1 MKPDYYAELL
11 PVLADRAKLSAI
23 SRLGF
28 SNVPLRRYLA
38 EVFDRPFGEPGAFLA
53 DPTFEAVFGWQK
65 AEPTMAELVGDLLTP
80 ELVRA
85 MDERS
90 QNLPRTIGLPKT
102 SVLTHT
108 SCSPGEY

>member
-1 MKPDYYAELL
+1 MKPDYYSELL

-38 EVFDRPFGEPGAFLA
+38 EVFDRPFGELGAFLA

-65 AEPTMAELVGDLLTP
+65 AEPTMAELAGDLLTP
-80 ELVRA
+80 ELSGPWMNRW
-85 MDERS
+85 
-90 QNLPRTIGLPKT
+90 QNWPRTTGLPKT
-102 SVLTHT
+102 SVLTRT
-108 SCSPGEY
+108 SCRPGEY